1 MATDTTLTPLI
12 HLAVN
17 AHGGVRIPR
26 KATNVNTMTMAA
38 IQPQYRTIDGVSV
51 RFAESEEHED
61 HAILLNPW
69 PESIFAWDQIWS
81 RLSERMHLV
90 AIDLPGFG
98 LSERRE
104 DLLSPKAMGE
114 FLIKVADAFDL
125 AQPHV
130 VGPDVGTGTALFAAA
145 GSPGR
150 LRSLAV
156 GAGGTAVPI
165 QLGGA
170 LKEWVENPD
179 FDSYRHADPRRIVSA
194 TLGTI
199 QKYEI
204 PDRIREDYLA
214 GYVGDR
220 FVESMRYTRTYP
232 EQLPILRDLLPGIQT
247 PVQIIQG
254 AKDAAVPPANG
265 EFLRDRLPKNK
276 YDLIDAG
283 HFSWEEAPDEYA
295 EILLTWWAGGFQA
308 V

>member
-1 MATDTTLTPLI
+1 VSTTT
-12 HLAVN
+12 
-17 AHGGVRIPR
+17 
-26 KATNVNTMTMAA
+26 TTA
-38 IQPQYRTIDGVSV
+38 IQPQYRTIDRVSI
-51 RFAESEEHED
+51 RFAESAQRDD

-69 PESIFAWDQIWS
+69 PESMLAWDQIWL
-81 RLSERMHLV
+81 RLSEQMHLV

-114 FLIKVADAFDL
+114 FLIKAADSFGL
-125 AQPHV
+125 AQPHI

-145 GSPGR
+145 ESPGR

-156 GAGGTAVPI
+156 GSGGTAVPI
-165 QLGGA
+165 QLGGV

-179 FDSYRHADPRRIVSA
+179 FDSYRRADPRQIVNA
-194 TLGTI
+194 AMGAI

-220 FVESMRYTRTYP
+220 FVESMRYVRTYP
-232 EQLPILRDLLPGIQT
+232 EQLPMLEDLLPGIQT

-254 AKDAAVPPANG
+254 ARDTAVPAANG

-276 YDLIDAG
+276 YDVIDAG
-283 HFSWEEAPDEYA
+283 HFSWEEAPDDYA
-295 EILLTWWAGGFQA
+295 EILLSWWAGGCRA

>member
-1 MATDTTLTPLI
+1 MSTTT
-12 HLAVN
+12 
-17 AHGGVRIPR
+17 
-26 KATNVNTMTMAA
+26 TAA
-38 IQPQYRTIDGVSV
+38 LQPQYRTIDGVSI
-51 RFAESEEHED
+51 RFAESEQHED

-69 PESIFAWDQIWS
+69 PESMFAWEQIWV
-81 RLSERMHLV
+81 RLSEQMHLV

-98 LSERRE
+98 LSERRA

-114 FLIKVADAFDL
+114 FLIKVADAFDV

-130 VGPDVGTGTALFAAA
+130 VGPDVGTGAALFAAA
-145 GSPGR
+145 ESPGR

-156 GAGGTAVPI
+156 GSGGTAVPI
-165 QLGGA
+165 QLGGV

-179 FDSYRHADPRRIVSA
+179 FDSYRRADPRQIVTAAMGS
-194 TLGTI
+194 I

-204 PDRIREDYLA
+204 PERVREDYLA

-220 FVESMRYTRTYP
+220 FVESMRYVRRYP
-232 EQLPILRDLLPGIQT
+232 EELPILRDLLPGIQT

-254 AKDAAVPPANG
+254 TRDTAVPAANG
-265 EFLRDRLPKNK
+265 EFLRDRLPRNK
-276 YDLIDAG
+276 YDVIDAG

-295 EILLTWWAGGFQA
+295 EILLSWWGGGCQA